1 MRILKNDTAD
11 FSIEIKNLDNLYI
24 AKVTESHIRFVYD
37 GKRYILSKDDSDD
50 EFMTLYKVVSKDTL
64 REISTQITSLDICL
78 LVRDSSNSDT
88 NKEYFARM
96 LTKLEFAT
104 GMYESEYASKKAELE
119 QIHADMMMDLDSDFD
134 PRIAKFLGVRIA
146 KFLGVCC

>member
-37 GKRYILSKDDSDD
+37 GKRYILSKDDPDD
-50 EFMTLYKVVSKDTL
+50 DFMTLYKVVTRDTM

-78 LVRDSSNSDT
+78 LVRDSSNSDA

-104 GMYESEYASKKAELE
+104 GLYESEYASQKAELE
-119 QIHADMMMDLDSDFD
+119 QIHEDMMMDIDSDFD
-134 PRIAKFLGVRIA
+134 PRIAKFLGA
-146 KFLGVCC
+146 YC

>member
-1 MRILKNDTAD
+1 MRVLKNDTAD

-78 LVRDSSNSDT
+78 LVSYFVIPSFTASSATAFATTFATLSSN
-88 NKEYFARM
+88 AP
-96 LTKLEFAT
+96 
-104 GMYESEYASKKAELE
+104 GM
-119 QIHADMMMDLDSDFD
+119 M
-134 PRIAKFLGVRIA
+134 
-146 KFLGVCC
+146 

>member
-1 MRILKNDTAD
+1 MRILENDTAD
-11 FSIEIKNLDNLYI
+11 FSIEIKDLGNLYI
-24 AKVTESHIRFVYD
+24 AKVTESQIRFVYD
-37 GKRYILSKDDSDD
+37 GKRYILSKEDDD
-50 EFMTLYKVVSKDTL
+50 FITLYKVVSKDTL

-78 LVRDSSNSDT
+78 LVRDSSNSDA

-104 GMYESEYASKKAELE
+104 GLYESEYASKKAELE
-119 QIHADMMMDLDSDFD
+119 QIHADMMMDLDSDFS
-134 PRIAKFLGVRIA
+134 PRIA

>member
-50 EFMTLYKVVSKDTL
+50 EFMTLYKSFQKTPCVKSVRRLRLLISVFLSETHQTL
-64 REISTQITSLDICL
+64 MQTKSISQECL
-78 LVRDSSNSDT
+78 QN
-88 NKEYFARM
+88 
-96 LTKLEFAT
+96 
-104 GMYESEYASKKAELE
+104 
-119 QIHADMMMDLDSDFD
+119 
-134 PRIAKFLGVRIA
+134 
-146 KFLGVCC
+146 

>member
-1 MRILKNDTAD
+1 MHILENDTAD

-24 AKVTESHIRFVYD
+24 VKVTESKIGFVYD
-37 GKRYILSKDDSDD
+37 GKRYILSKDDPDD
-50 EFMTLYKVVSKDTL
+50 DFITLYKAVSKDTL
-64 REISTQITSLDICL
+64 REISTQVTSLEICL
-78 LVRDSSNSDT
+78 LVRDSSNSDA

-134 PRIAKFLGVRIA
+134 PRIAKFLE
-146 KFLGVCC
+146 VCC

>member
-50 EFMTLYKVVSKDTL
+50 EFMTLYKTNNPLLFVTLCFIFVSSFSVCDFFCYPKYVTNH
-64 REISTQITSLDICL
+64 RTQKKWKQKETNQSVSL
-78 LVRDSSNSDT
+78 
-88 NKEYFARM
+88 
-96 LTKLEFAT
+96 
-104 GMYESEYASKKAELE
+104 
-119 QIHADMMMDLDSDFD
+119 
-134 PRIAKFLGVRIA
+134 
-146 KFLGVCC
+146 

>member
-50 EFMTLYKVVSKDTL
+50 EFMTLL
-64 REISTQITSLDICL
+64 
-78 LVRDSSNSDT
+78 
-88 NKEYFARM
+88 
-96 LTKLEFAT
+96 
-104 GMYESEYASKKAELE
+104 
-119 QIHADMMMDLDSDFD
+119 
-134 PRIAKFLGVRIA
+134 
-146 KFLGVCC
+146 